1 MKLPKLPLYTK
12 ILIGLLVGVC
22 FGILANRLG
31 FADFVFNY
39 IKPLGSAFI
48 RLISMVVVPLVFASL
63 LVGITSLDD
72 IRKLGRIGAKTVAY
86 FFCTTIIAISIGLLL
101 ANTLQPGAGL
111 SEEARTKLIQNSGEE
126 AGTQIEPGLK
136 TPKVKD
142 FFLNIIPTNP
152 VRAFVEGKMLQII
165 FIALFCGICLNLIPS
180 ERSKPVINL
189 FRGINDVVIQ
199 MVHIIMK
206 IAPYG
211 VFALISA
218 VTADFGLNI
227 LLVLL
232 KYSLVVV
239 VGLVLHVTIVYS
251 SAIKIFSKQ
260 KIGTFFRGIRPAQLI
275 AFSSASSSATLPV
288 TMECTERNLGVSG
301 EICSF
306 ALPLGATINMDG
318 TALYHGVSTVFIT
331 QVYGLGLTPAQQLTI
346 VLTALLASI
355 GTAGTPAAGV
365 VTLAIVLK
373 SIGVPLEGI
382 AIILGVERILD
393 MCRSVVNVT
402 GDASCAVVVASSE
415 GQLQEH

>member
-1 MKLPKLPLYTK
+1 MKLPKPPLYTK
-12 ILIGLLVGVC
+12 ILIGMLVGVV
-22 FGILANRLG
+22 FGILANQLG
-31 FADFVFNY
+31 FSGFVFNY
-39 IKPLGSAFI
+39 IKPIGSAFI

-63 LVGITSLDD
+63 LVGITSLNN
-72 IRKLGRIGAKTVAY
+72 IRKLGRIGAKTLVY
-86 FFCTTIIAISIGLLL
+86 YLCTTIIAISIGLLL
-101 ANTLQPGAGL
+101 ANTLRPGAGI

-126 AGTQIEPGLK
+126 VGTQIEHGLK

-142 FFLNIIPTNP
+142 IFLNIIPTNP
-152 VRAFVEGKMLQII
+152 IKAFVEGKMLQII
-165 FIALFCGICLNLIPS
+165 FIALFCGVCLNLIRS
-180 ERSKPVINL
+180 ERSKPVVD
-189 FRGINDVVIQ
+189 FFKGVNDVVIQ
-199 MVHIIMK
+199 MVHIIMR

-227 LLVLL
+227 LLILL

-239 VGLVLHVTIVYS
+239 VGLVLHVTIIYS
-251 SAIKIFSKQ
+251 SALKIFSKQ
-260 KIGTFFRGIRPAQLI
+260 KISTFFRGIRPAQLI

-288 TMECTERNLGVSG
+288 TMECTERNLGVPG

-331 QVYGLGLTPAQQLTI
+331 QVFGMSLAPAQQLTI

-365 VTLAIVLK
+365 ITLAIVLK

-382 AIILGVERILD
+382 AIIMGVERILD
-393 MCRSVVNVT
+393 MFRSVVNVT
-402 GDASCAVVVASSE
+402 GDASCAVVVASTE
-415 GQLQEH
+415 GEL